1 MRINRSL
8 LFGRIN
14 TTWLLVAVLL
24 LMSAASSA
32 QTFHVLY
39 NFSGCADGDYPL
51 NTLLIDR
58 SGNLYGST
66 AMGGS
71 ACGDSGNGVVFRLKR
86 AGSGWVETPL
96 HTFTGGTGDGS
107 YPYDYGG
114 LTFGPD
120 GAIYGTTYEGGTAN
134 DGTVFSLRP
143 PATACHSALCPWSE
157 TLLYSFSLPL
167 YTPYSGVAFDSSGNL
182 YGTIE
187 SAIVYQLSPS
197 GGSWT
202 ANVLST
208 QSTQIFANA
217 TLGPDGNLY
226 GVNYQGGFGY
236 GTVFQLVPSDSG
248 WTTNVLHSFI
258 GADGA
263 NPVGGVIF
271 DSAGNLYGS
280 TTALGSNSGGTIF
293 ELSLQGG
300 LWVFKTIYAFS
311 EGQGPD
317 SALTL
322 DSAGNLYGTTFG
334 GGQFGNGLVFKLTP
348 SGNGWTFTDLYD
360 FFVNNDEGIN
370 PVGGVT
376 LDSNGNLYGTASRSG
391 ANGAGSVWEITP

>member
-1 MRINRSL
+1 MNHAKKFYRSMAL
-8 LFGRIN
+8 AG
-14 TTWLLVAVLL
+14 TLVFL
-24 LMSAASSA
+24 AAMA
-32 QTFHVLY
+32 QAQSFHVLY
-39 NFSGCADGDYPL
+39 NFSGCADGEYPL

-66 AMGGS
+66 AGGGS
-71 ACGDSGNGVVFRLKR
+71 ACGDSGNGVLFRLKR
-86 AGSGWVETPL
+86 SGGGWIETPL

-107 YPYDYGG
+107 YPYNYGG

-120 GAIYGTTYEGGTAN
+120 GAIYGTTYEGGASN

-157 TLLYSFSLPL
+157 TLLYSFSPPSGN
-167 YTPYSGVAFDSSGNL
+167 PYSGVVVDSAGNL
-182 YGTIE
+182 FGTSE
-187 SAIVYQLSPS
+187 YAIVYQFTPS
-197 GGSWT
+197 GGSWSEI
-202 ANVLST
+202 ST
-208 QSTQIFANA
+208 QSTQIFANV

-236 GTVFQLVPSDSG
+236 GTVFQLVPSGSG

-263 NPVGGVIF
+263 NPVGGLVF

-280 TTALGSNSGGTIF
+280 TTDFGPHDGGTVF
-293 ELSLQGG
+293 ELSLQSG

-311 EGQGPD
+311 EGQGPY

-322 DSAGNLYGTTFG
+322 DSAGDLYGTTYG
-334 GGQFGNGLVFKLTP
+334 GGKSGNGIVFKLRP
-348 SGNGWTFTDLYD
+348 SGSGWIFTDLYD
-360 FFVNNDEGIN
+360 FFVNNDEGIA

-376 LDSNGNLYGTASRSG
+376 MDSSGNLYGTASRSG